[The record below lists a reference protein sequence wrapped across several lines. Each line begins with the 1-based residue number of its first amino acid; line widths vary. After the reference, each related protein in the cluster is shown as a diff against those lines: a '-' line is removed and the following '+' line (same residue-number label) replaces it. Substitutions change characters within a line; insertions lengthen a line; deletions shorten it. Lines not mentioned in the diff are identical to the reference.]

1 MDEVNLPGIAF
12 TGDIHIQGDMFNIHD
27 NQSVT
32 IVHSGELKREPAE
45 DEELLNLIHIYFK
58 DEDTAKRFLEQI
70 QALRNDEA
78 RIDLVKRYRDNRLCL
93 NTSKALWQALYDMGL
108 YGKSYANWNCLMNRM

>member
-1 MDEVNLPGIAF
+1 MDEVNLPGISF

-32 IVHSGELKREPAE
+32 IVHSGELKKEPTA
-45 DEELLNLIHIYFK
+45 DEGLLNLIHIYFR

-93 NTSKALWQALYDMGL
+93 NTSKALWQALYDKGL
-108 YGKSYANWNCLMNRM
+108 YGRSYANWNSMMNKV

>member
-1 MDEVNLPGIAF
+1 MNEVNLPGIAF

-32 IVHSGELKREPAE
+32 IVHSGELKREPTE